1 MIGVTPNA
9 LAVSY
14 RVNASRNSILFV
26 CMLVLFSSF
35 AFSRSHGTFRDSMHK
50 EYAEGVQFPFAGA
63 NKDCQGMRSTDAH
76 V

>member
-1 MIGVTPNA
+1 
-9 LAVSY
+9 
-14 RVNASRNSILFV
+14 LFV